1 VSARGKPSCG
11 SSQVRPEAKPS
22 HHFPGNL
29 ELFLHSAL
37 GKAEVI
43 PDQFSSKGTCM
54 NSNQATFTVMAALCS
69 FGFGQSPPATIL
81 TIEMEKVGR
90 YNENFATPQ
99 RNGTSTTMEA

>member
-1 VSARGKPSCG
+1 
-11 SSQVRPEAKPS
+11 
-22 HHFPGNL
+22 
-29 ELFLHSAL
+29 
-37 GKAEVI
+37 
-43 PDQFSSKGTCM
+43 M